1 MKNLILT
8 FSLLLFAMGLQAQE
22 IVTEEMVRQI
32 APHPRLLLREGE
44 ELSIKNAIARDK
56 TFAELNNALLLAA
69 ESYIPKKNIS
79 EGSQNYREALKRLFL
94 WSYAYRMTLEPRYA
108 QRAEQ
113 EMLNIADFA
122 AWPGEYITI
131 AELTIG
137 MSIGYDWVYST
148 MSASSREKIANAII
162 EKGIKPS
169 FGVAGYHFLHAVSNW
184 NLVGNAGVS
193 VGAIATAETDPQL
206 CMQTLNRTFRS
217 LYMKQY
223 APDGV
228 YPEGYGYWGY
238 GTNNVVLLINA
249 LETALGSDF
258 GLSQSE
264 GFMNTATFLLHMTGN
279 NNQCF
284 NFSDTKA
291 APVINPAVFWFA
303 TRKGDPSL
311 VWNELKTIR
320 QSGYKECVKYR
331 MSPLIMIWGNAIDMQ
346 HIPEPSSTFYV
357 AKEGVTPVALMR
369 SSWKENGIYLGRKGG
384 CPQAG
389 HGHMDIGS
397 FIVDADGER
406 WIADLGAPKYTEE
419 YFRYVDADEESK
431 RVLQKPGI
439 EYLKV
444 PAQDSPRWQTPQ
456 ASALYHNLITVNQEE
471 QYVKGYATF
480 KKIMHT
486 DSLKSA
492 SIDLASLYPDRLAKY
507 ERTGAIINNAYVQLN
522 DELQAADKAITTR
535 WTVITDAAINVIDDK
550 HVLLRKNGQS
560 MTMKIITDKD
570 IKLIVSPL
578 SIESGSGS
586 TTTGNY
592 SSISFFRELQ
602 ANEKQTVE
610 VLFIPGSSHHCII
623 NKSRR

>member
-1 MKNLILT
+1 MCEISHVTTHHDMGKCNRYATHPGTVFHILCCERRGHSGG
-8 FSLLLFAMGLQAQE
+8 FDA
-22 IVTEEMVRQI
+22 
-32 APHPRLLLREGE
+32 
-44 ELSIKNAIARDK
+44 
-56 TFAELNNALLLAA
+56 
-69 ESYIPKKNIS
+69 
-79 EGSQNYREALKRLFL
+79 LFL
-94 WSYAYRMTLEPRYA
+94 ERKRHL
-108 QRAEQ
+108 
-113 EMLNIADFA
+113 
-122 AWPGEYITI
+122 
-131 AELTIG
+131 
-137 MSIGYDWVYST
+137 
-148 MSASSREKIANAII
+148 
-162 EKGIKPS
+162 
-169 FGVAGYHFLHAVSNW
+169 
-184 NLVGNAGVS
+184 
-193 VGAIATAETDPQL
+193 
-206 CMQTLNRTFRS
+206 FR
-217 LYMKQY
+217 
-223 APDGV
+223 
-228 YPEGYGYWGY
+228 
-238 GTNNVVLLINA
+238 
-249 LETALGSDF
+249 
-258 GLSQSE
+258 
-264 GFMNTATFLLHMTGN
+264 
-279 NNQCF
+279 
-284 NFSDTKA
+284 
-291 APVINPAVFWFA
+291 
-303 TRKGDPSL
+303 
-311 VWNELKTIR
+311 
-320 QSGYKECVKYR
+320 
-331 MSPLIMIWGNAIDMQ
+331 
-346 HIPEPSSTFYV
+346 
-357 AKEGVTPVALMR
+357 
-369 SSWKENGIYLGRKGG
+369 
-384 CPQAG
+384 
-389 HGHMDIGS
+389 
-397 FIVDADGER
+397 
-406 WIADLGAPKYTEE
+406 
-419 YFRYVDADEESK
+419 DEESK